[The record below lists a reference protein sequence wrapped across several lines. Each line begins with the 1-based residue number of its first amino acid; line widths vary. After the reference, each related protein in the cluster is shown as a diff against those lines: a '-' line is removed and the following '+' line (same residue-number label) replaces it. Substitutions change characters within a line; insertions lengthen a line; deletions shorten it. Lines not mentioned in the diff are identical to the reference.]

1 MEHEELQTS
10 APLPEELRK
19 ELFRALVDIQ
29 DQGMSVAD
37 SRLQMAVQFLTGIDE
52 VRTIEQEG
60 IEKQWPPLSAHDG

>member
-1 MEHEELQTS
+1 MEHSELQTS

-19 ELFRALVDIQ
+19 ELFRALVDTQ
-29 DQGMSVAD
+29 DQGMSVAE
-37 SRLQMAVQFLTGIDE
+37 SRRQIAVQFQTDIDE